1 MVLAGCSPDFI
12 HPACAELAE
21 DEGIAEFVHGNGHF
35 GGELKAKAEFVHGN
49 GHFGGELKTKV
60 GFVHEK
66 TGSGGY
72 RKKYRKK
79 NRKKSL
85 KKNTNGKITNYK
97 YIFIT

>member
-21 DEGIAEFVHGNGHF
+21 DEGIAEFVHENGHF
-35 GGELKAKAEFVHGN
+35 GGELKA
-49 GHFGGELKTKV
+49 KV